1 MTGKR
6 CKIIKNYRKSSG
18 NSQPLKGNARG
29 RPRNPAGARGS
40 AGRGGPEA
48 QRLKPGATSRL
59 AASIVAPA
67 TQLIALDDFS
77 VNYRLPS
84 HWRVPNCAVWCEPA
98 VNPAGP
104 LDDSAMMCGTICD
117 RVFSQRPSAA
127 GVLPGLSLL
136 APLFQEG
143 AP

>member
-1 MTGKR
+1 M
-6 CKIIKNYRKSSG
+6 
-18 NSQPLKGNARG
+18 
-29 RPRNPAGARGS
+29 PAGAR
-40 AGRGGPEA
+40 AIRRAPEDQRGAEA
-48 QRLKPGATSRL
+48 RRLKPDATPRL

-67 TQLIALDDFS
+67 TQLIALNDFS
-77 VNYRLPS
+77 VNYGLPS
-84 HWRVPNCAVWCEPA
+84 HWRVPNRAVWCEPA